1 MHIVKT
7 KYFMERRGIHIRAL
21 LSYSVIT
28 YKQYWLYRQ
37 AQLLYA
43 HGGFEFIRI
52 VRGMLFKFLWYSY
65 DSYAS
70 THACELAFK

>member
-7 KYFMERRGIHIRAL
+7 KYFMERRDPHSSLAL
-21 LSYSVIT
+21 LLC